1 MTRCGDATGML
12 LQSFEFDG
20 QALEL
25 ELSEEVFQ
33 PTLTSR
39 ALARSMTIP
48 DGACALDLGCG
59 TGVLAILAARRGAAC
74 VHAVDVMPQACALA
88 RANAVRCGVGDRVH
102 VSCGDLFESVA
113 GRKFDVIIS
122 DVSGVADE
130 VARLSP
136 WYPATIPTGGHD
148 GADHIVRLLRAAPA
162 YLRPGG
168 ALYFATGSIS
178 NVRRTLDAAHEAFG
192 DRVELMEELNVPF
205 VQEFNDNLE
214 AMTRMQSE
222 GIVDFTVRRS
232 RRLWSLQ
239 IYRAWL

>member
-1 MTRCGDATGML
+1 MSV
-12 LQSFEFDG
+12 QSYDFEG
-20 QALEL
+20 QVLEL

-39 ALARSMTIP
+39 ALARCMTIP
-48 DGACALDLGCG
+48 AGASALDLGCG

-74 VHAVDVMPQACALA
+74 VRAVDVMPQASALA
-88 RANAVRCGVGDRVH
+88 RANVCRNNVADRVE

-113 GRKFDVIIS
+113 GQKFDVIIS

-136 WYPATIPTGGHD
+136 WYPVAIPTGGRD
-148 GADHIVRLLRAAPA
+148 GADHIVRLLLAAPA

-168 ALYFATGSIS
+168 SLYFATGSIS

-192 DRVELMEELNVPF
+192 ERVELMEELSVPF
-205 VQEFNDNLE
+205 VREFNDNLE

-222 GIVDFTVRRS
+222 GIVDFVVRRS

-239 IYRAWL
+239 IYRTWL